1 MKTAVKKVEKK
12 KETLEE
18 LEAKHKALMS
28 EIEEYLLLLG
38 AEYSMLKAIIEDLKS
53 QMYTHAD
60 SRINDMIADLINLE
74 NKIAW
79 AKEEEK
85 KMLNNGQREPF

>member
-1 MKTAVKKVEKK
+1 MKTLVREVEK

-18 LEAKHKALMS
+18 LEERHKVLMS

-53 QMYTHAD
+53 QMYIHAD

-79 AKEEEK
+79 AREEEK
-85 KMLNNGQREPF
+85 KMLNAQNQPF

>member
-1 MKTAVKKVEKK
+1 MKTLVREVEK

-18 LEAKHKALMS
+18 LEERHKVLMS

-53 QMYTHAD
+53 QMYIHAD

-85 KMLNNGQREPF
+85 KMLNAQNQPF